1 MEPKQAK
8 RSGMGFIGTLTLILI
23 VLKAFGL
30 IDVSW
35 LWVFSPRLDCGLVPP
50 SGFRRDP
57 GGGAAEKG
65 KMVKRK
71 RQASGL
77 SQSAEKERMVWQ
89 IAQRGVVC

>member
-35 LWVFSPRLDCGLVPP
+35 LWVFSPVWIAALFLLLVFGVILAAGRLK
-50 SGFRRDP
+50 
-57 GGGAAEKG
+57 KG
-65 KMVKRK
+65 R
-71 RQASGL
+71 
-77 SQSAEKERMVWQ
+77 W
-89 IAQRGVVC
+89 